1 MHTQTFHPEFRKIA
15 VNLCKKMSVPKAAE
29 ILGVGVSTLYT
40 WKKNDREGQKNLA
53 VKPETKREI
62 ALLKKEND
70 RLRGLIIE
78 NAELKSKLV
87 KISMLAK
94 DTELPF

>member
-1 MHTQTFHPEFRKIA
+1 MRTQTFNPKFREIA
-15 VNLCKKMSVPKAAE
+15 VNLTKKIPVSEAAA

-40 WKKNDREGQKNLA
+40 WKKNAHEGQANLA
-53 VKPETKREI
+53 VKPKTKREI
-62 ALLKKEND
+62 DLLKKENAKLSD
-70 RLRGLIIE
+70 LIRE

-87 KISMLAK
+87 TISMLAK

>member
-1 MHTQTFHPEFRKIA
+1 MHTQTFHPEFRKI
-15 VNLCKKMSVPKAAE
+15 
-29 ILGVGVSTLYT
+29 
-40 WKKNDREGQKNLA
+40 A

-78 NAELKSKLV
+78 NAELKSKLI